1 MRFAIVGGG
10 ISGLAAAWDLSGHAG
25 AEVTVFEPGRIGGKL
40 LTSEFDGH
48 PVDEGPDAFLVR
60 TPEATSLCAELGID
74 DLVPPAAGRT
84 LLWARGRLRPIP
96 DGLVL
101 GVPGR
106 LGPVVRSGLLT
117 PTGMLRA
124 GLDLVLPRSS
134 PAGDVSVGSLVR
146 ARFGGQVAERLVEP
160 LLGGIHA
167 APVDE
172 LSTAVVA
179 PHVLAAARSSRSLLL
194 GLRRA
199 AAGGPAGGRG
209 PVFLAP
215 RGGMG
220 VLASRLEQALRD
232 RGVRFSGAE
241 VSDLAAMEDP
251 AGVAITASGATDR
264 FEAAVVAVPAPV
276 AARLL
281 GRAAPAG
288 LADIA
293 FTSVAVLTVAVPGA
307 QWTPPAGFNGVLVTA
322 GERRLMTACSFFT
335 NKWPGNRPAGGA
347 SIVRVSAGRFGDGR
361 VDELDDGE
369 LTGRLIAE
377 LGRAVGVPITP
388 VATRLSRWPGSFPL
402 YRVGHAETVERI
414 GRELGTGTAGRVAL
428 AGSSYGGAGVPA
440 CVRSG
445 RLAAE
450 AVRAATSR

>member
-1 MRFAIVGGG
+1 MRFAVVGGG
-10 ISGLAAAWDLSGHAG
+10 ISGLAAAWELSGRAG
-25 AEVTVFEPGRIGGKL
+25 AEVTVFEPGRLGGKL

-96 DGLVL
+96 EGLVL

-134 PAGDVSVGSLVR
+134 PEGDVSVGSLVGG
-146 ARFGGQVAERLVEP
+146 RFGRQVAERLVEP

-179 PHVLAAARSSRSLLL
+179 PHVLAAARSSRSLLV

-199 AAGGPAGGRG
+199 TPGTPAGGGG

-220 VLASRLEQALRD
+220 VLANRLEQALRD
-232 RGVRFSGAE
+232 RGVRFCGAA
-241 VSDLAAMEDP
+241 VSDLAAAEDRP
-251 AGVAITASGATDR
+251 GVVVTASGAADR
-264 FEAAVVAVPAPV
+264 FDGAVVAVPAPV

-307 QWTPPAGFNGVLVTA
+307 QWTPPSGFNGFLVTA
-322 GERRLMTACSFFT
+322 RERHVMTACSFFT
-335 NKWPGNRPAGGA
+335 NKWPGSRPADGA
-347 SIVRVSAGRFGDGR
+347 SVLRISAGRFGDGR

-377 LGRAVGVPITP
+377 VGRAVGAGITP
-388 VATRLSRWPGSFPL
+388 AATRLSRWPGSFPL

-414 GRELGTGTAGRVAL
+414 GRDLRTGTGGRIAL

-440 CVRSG
+440 CIRSA
-445 RLAAE
+445 RAAAE
-450 AVRAATSR
+450 AVEAAASP